1 MRKRNI
7 SILLKIVAITSSI
20 YGIIKTYFGIISFT
34 YFTTLSNL
42 FISFVLLVFFIKRYM
57 RSNDKEKSSFK

>member
-34 YFTTLSNL
+34 YFTTLSNIFISVIL
-42 FISFVLLVFFIKRYM
+42 FIFLLKDIKEFINK
-57 RSNDKEKSSFK
+57 